1 MDEDDEEYGP
11 VRAALAYP
19 FEGETARSR
28 LLVGT
33 GVNFLAGVAFVAILA
48 TTVVL
53 VDAGVLEP
61 AWLAIALLAPLVYL
75 PLVGYG
81 VAISRALL
89 EAEET
94 PPGLSRW
101 RGLVRDGS
109 WATGVGA
116 LFVVPLVVLVAV
128 GIAGASLLGGTAGT
142 VLAAL
147 AGVLVIL
154 YALLLA
160 YVLPAAVVSA
170 THEGFTQAAFDLG
183 TLREAATDGT
193 YFRTWLA
200 GIGLLLAGGTVGG
213 VLSVVVVG
221 FGVLFV
227 AQVAA
232 TKLFT
237 QATVEALDLPVG
249 EEPPPPPAS
258 GYIPGWGEEERKR
271 SRRRRL
277 SGGVS
282 DALLPTTPGGDDEL
296 DGTDEREATTRS
308 AQSDSHAIQPRTSDG
323 GRKRGSDDGA
333 GDSSRPADDPGTD
346 IEPADGTDESAFERY
361 DS

>member
-1 MDEDDEEYGP
+1 MDEDDEERGP
-11 VRAALAYP
+11 VRTALAYP
-19 FEGETARSR
+19 FEGEAARSR

-33 GVNFLAGVAFVAILA
+33 GVNFLSGVAFVAILA
-48 TTVVL
+48 TAVAL
-53 VDAGVLEP
+53 VTAGVLEP
-61 AWLAIALLAPLVYL
+61 AWLAVALLAPLVYL

-81 VAISRALL
+81 VAISRAVL

-94 PPGLSRW
+94 PPGVSRW

-116 LFVVPLVVLVAV
+116 LFAVPLVALVAA
-128 GIAGASLLGGTAGT
+128 GIGGASVIGGTTGT
-142 VLAAL
+142 VVAAL
-147 AGVLVIL
+147 AGGLAIL

-170 THEGFTQAAFDLG
+170 THEGFTQAAFDPE
-183 TLREAATDGT
+183 TLREAATDET

-200 GIGLLLAGGTVGG
+200 GAGLLLAGAAIGG
-213 VLSVVVVG
+213 ALSVFVVG

-237 QATVEALDLPVG
+237 QGTAEALDLPVG
-249 EEPPPPPAS
+249 EQPPPPPAS

-271 SRRRRL
+271 SRRRQL
-277 SGGVS
+277 SSGVS
-282 DALLPTTPGGDDEL
+282 DALLPTTPGSDDDETSETA
-296 DGTDEREATTRS
+296 DPAKSDER
-308 AQSDSHAIQPRTSDG
+308 AIQPRTSDG
-323 GRKRGSDDGA
+323 GRARASDDGT
-333 GDSSRPADDPGTD
+333 GDTGRPADDPGTD
-346 IEPADGTDESAFERY
+346 IEPAGRTDESVLDRR